1 MLHSN
6 SVLLTPSSHPLL
18 LLPQLAS
25 CNVPQTHSTLQ
36 LFLHP
41 TLNNIWKQLKIE
53 GKWALFVFLI
63 SFPVFIF
70 CVHQCLSV
78 LILLPENIHHFLK
91 HWSAGHDFFLTLIC
105 WKSLFFFLYFQKILL
120 LSIAVYPGWQVSPFG
135 PWRMPLHHPLTYMCQ
150 RRGVLSLMSVCF
162 CVSCGF
168 LSASRVS
175 CSVFSSLHR
184 IGLDGNFSANLF
196 ALVFNLMDGKWIF
209 IADW

>member
-1 MLHSN
+1 MNGVTWFIGKNPGVCWTRIGKRNIFTFINLSLKSIMLHSN

-105 WKSLFFFLYFQKILL
+105 WKSLFF
-120 LSIAVYPGWQVSPFG
+120 PF
-135 PWRMPLHHPLTYMCQ
+135 
-150 RRGVLSLMSVCF
+150 
-162 CVSCGF
+162 
-168 LSASRVS
+168 
-175 CSVFSSLHR
+175 
-184 IGLDGNFSANLF
+184 
-196 ALVFNLMDGKWIF
+196 IF
-209 IADW
+209 KRYYCWA